1 MIAVSI
7 EIEGPHLT
15 LGGVWVWLERTE
27 SATTSRVPH
36 PSTGG
41 HHWVRGSV
49 KRWRGRS
56 LDTIDGR
63 IWRSKPYE
71 LQEDALADLCKRH
84 PQAGDVFREAAQ

>member
-1 MIAVSI
+1 MIL

-27 SATTSRVPH
+27 SLHALRVPH
-36 PSTGG
+36 PDTGG
-41 HHWVRGSV
+41 HHWRRDLV
-49 KRWRGRS
+49 KRWRGRA
-56 LDTIDGR
+56 LDTIDGF
-63 IWRSKPYE
+63 IWASGPYE